1 MVIFLNDIKTTVQ
14 AYENEVVKLK
24 AILTEYIRSNNRMI
38 YVKSNLEMYRI
49 IVSSKFNEII

>member
-24 AILTEYIRSNNRMI
+24 TILTEYIRSNNRMI

-49 IVSSKFNEII
+49 IVSSKFNEMI

>member
-1 MVIFLNDIKTTVQ
+1 MVIFLNDIKTTVK

-24 AILTEYIRSNNRMI
+24 TILTEYIRSNNRMI

-49 IVSSKFNEII
+49 IVSSKFNEMI

>member
-38 YVKSNLEMYRI
+38 YVKSNLEMYRT

>member
-49 IVSSKFNEII
+49 IVSSKFNEMI